1 MQCIKDGRVQISH
14 SIITFARQSLQ
25 NYCHRLSGLFSAVQT
40 RGGPHLG
47 DCANPKQ
54 IVTEDKR
61 MSKTFLQVQL
71 GVGAA
76 SRHSVAEISNKL
88 GNPVGS

>member
-1 MQCIKDGRVQISH
+1 M
-14 SIITFARQSLQ
+14 
-25 NYCHRLSGLFSAVQT
+25 
-40 RGGPHLG
+40 G

-61 MSKTFLQVQL
+61 MSETFLQVQL

-76 SRHSVAEISNKL
+76 SRNSVAEISNKL